1 MKKPIFLFPASPLNS
16 LKIDE
21 MFLDQAQALRDEG
34 FITESIDLYTRTV
47 SDISKSVPVPGQTY
61 IYRGWMLCEKEY
73 DTLLEMITAM
83 GGTPFITKEQYYATH
98 YLPNWYPL
106 VERLTPTTIF
116 KSVENADTWIET
128 AKFLT
133 HTGEKIQ
140 IKDYVKSLKTAGGS
154 VITSEDEV
162 ETVLTNMQ
170 KYRGTIEGGICLRKW
185 EEFMPNSEKRYFVLN
200 GKFYSPDSE
209 LYDMRAMDILV
220 AVAHMFP
227 IPSPFFSVDIAER
240 QDGIFRIVEI
250 GDGQV
255 SDLVQWTSKRFAE
268 IWSGQCA

>member
-1 MKKPIFLFPASPLNS
+1 M
-16 LKIDE
+16 
-21 MFLDQAQALRDEG
+21 
-34 FITESIDLYTRTV
+34 LY
-47 SDISKSVPVPGQTY
+47 
-61 IYRGWMLCEKEY
+61 EKEY